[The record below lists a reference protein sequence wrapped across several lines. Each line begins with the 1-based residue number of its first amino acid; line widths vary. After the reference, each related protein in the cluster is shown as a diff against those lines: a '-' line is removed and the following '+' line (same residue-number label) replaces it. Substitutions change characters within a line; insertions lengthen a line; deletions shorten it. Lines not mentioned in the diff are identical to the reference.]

1 MTVHLGEGE
10 RLSRSIYMNT
20 PPAPTKYTMAL
31 VLTVLLYALWGMAHN
46 LNDVLIPKF
55 KDVFTL
61 TDFQS
66 ALVQTA
72 FYVSYLAMPIPV
84 ALYLQRFGY
93 KIGVITGLC
102 FFAIGA
108 LIFWPAASMLT
119 YEAFLF
125 ALLVIGFG
133 MVFIET
139 SGTGIIVSFGGE
151 EDAEWRINLAQA
163 FNPMGSIVGLVVGAQ
178 FILSKVTESEKA
190 AMTVEQLKQ
199 LKIDEAHAVQIPYL
213 IIALVVFG
221 VAALVA
227 MTKFP
232 PAATETSKENPL
244 GGLKHLLKSPIFVWG
259 VVAQFFYVGTQVGVW
274 SFIVKYAKQYG
285 VVTNDSEG
293 GFFLTAALVTFLIGR
308 FCTLPLLR
316 RYSSAQIAVTFAVI
330 AGILTVIGI
339 TMPGT
344 IGMYAIIAISFFM
357 SIMFPGIYA
366 IGLYG
371 NIQYSKPAS
380 ALMVMSIVGAGILPA
395 IMGQISDMTGSIA
408 IAYSVPLVGFFVV
421 LGYCWSAVK
430 SGRVGGTPAAGH

>member
-1 MTVHLGEGE
+1 MNGSSQKAG
-10 RLSRSIYMNT
+10 LSL
-20 PPAPTKYTMAL
+20 AL
-31 VLTVLLYALWGMAHN
+31 VLTVLLYAMWGMAHN

-55 KDVFTL
+55 KDVFQL

-72 FYVSYLAMPIPV
+72 FYVSYLALPIPV

-93 KIGVITGLC
+93 KVGVITGLC
-102 FFAIGA
+102 FFGVGA
-108 LIFWPAASMLT
+108 LLFWPAAEMLT

-125 ALLVIGFG
+125 ALFIIGFG

-163 FNPMGSIVGLVVGAQ
+163 FNPMGSIIGLFIGSQ
-178 FILSKVTESEKA
+178 FILSSVTESERSV
-190 AMTVEQLKQ
+190 MTPQALAQ

-213 IIALVVFG
+213 IIALVVFA

-227 MTKFP
+227 VAKFP
-232 PAATETSKENPL
+232 KAATETSKENPL
-244 GGLKHLLKSPIFVWG
+244 GGLKHLLKSKIFIFG
-259 VVAQFFYVGTQVGVW
+259 VIAQFFYVGTQVGVW

-285 VVTNDSEG
+285 VVNNDADG
-293 GFFLTAALVTFLIGR
+293 GFYLTAALVTFLIGR

-316 RYSSAQIAVTFAVI
+316 RYSSAQIAVAFSICAFVLTAV
-330 AGILTVIGI
+330 GIL
-339 TMPGT
+339 MPGVVGL
-344 IGMYAIIAISFFM
+344 ICIVGISFFM

-380 ALMVMSIVGAGILPA
+380 ALMIMSIVGAGILPA
-395 IMGQISDMTGSIA
+395 IMGYISDKTDSIA
-408 IAYSVPLVGFFVV
+408 IAYIVPAVGFIVV
-421 LGYCWSAVK
+421 LAYCWSAVK
-430 SGRVGGTPAAGH
+430 SGRVGGVGASAGH

>member
-1 MTVHLGEGE
+1 MNGSSEKKSGLSLALG
-10 RLSRSIYMNT
+10 
-20 PPAPTKYTMAL
+20 
-31 VLTVLLYALWGMAHN
+31 LTVLLYALWGMAHN

-93 KIGVITGLC
+93 KVGVITGLC
-102 FFAIGA
+102 FFGIGA
-108 LIFWPAASMLT
+108 LLFWPAASMLT

-163 FNPMGSIVGLVVGAQ
+163 FNPMGSIIGLFVGSQ

-190 AMTVEQLKQ
+190 ALGAEALKL
-199 LKIDEAHAVQIPYL
+199 LKIEEAHAVQMPYL
-213 IIALVVFG
+213 IIALVVFV

-227 MTKFP
+227 IAKFP
-232 PAATETSKENPL
+232 AAATETSKENPL
-244 GGLKHLLKSPIFVWG
+244 GGLKHLLKSRIFCFG

-285 VVTNDSEG
+285 VVTNDADG
-293 GFFLTAALVTFLIGR
+293 GVYLTAALVTFLIGR

-316 RYSSAQIAVTFAVI
+316 RYSSAQIAVVFSAGALVLTAI
-330 AGILTVIGI
+330 GILL
-339 TMPGT
+339 PGT
-344 IGMYAIIAISFFM
+344 AGMISIIAISFFM

-371 NIQYSKPAS
+371 NIQHSKPAS
-380 ALMVMSIVGAGILPA
+380 ALMIMSIVGAGILPA
-395 IMGQISDMTGSIA
+395 VMGYISDVTGSIA
-408 IAYSVPLVGFFVV
+408 TAYIVPAIGFVV
-421 LGYCWSAVK
+421 VLVYCWSAVK
-430 SGRVGGTPAAGH
+430 SGRVGGTPASAGH

>member
-1 MTVHLGEGE
+1 
-10 RLSRSIYMNT
+10 MNNKT
-20 PPAPTKYTMAL
+20 SQGVSFAL

-55 KDVFTL
+55 KDVFQL

-72 FYVSYLAMPIPV
+72 FYVSYLALPIPV

-102 FFAIGA
+102 FFGIGA
-108 LIFWPAASMLT
+108 LLFWPAASMLT

-125 ALLVIGFG
+125 ALFIIGFG

-151 EDAEWRINLAQA
+151 DDAEWRINLAQA
-163 FNPMGSIVGLVVGAQ
+163 FNPMGSIVGLFIGSQ
-178 FILSKVTESEKA
+178 FILSDVTEAQKSVMNPQA
-190 AMTVEQLKQ
+190 LAQ

-213 IIALVVFG
+213 IIALVVFA
-221 VAALVA
+221 VAAMVA
-227 MTKFP
+227 ATKFP
-232 PAATETSKENPL
+232 AAATETSKENPL
-244 GGLKHLLKSPIFVWG
+244 GGLKHLLKSKIFVFG
-259 VVAQFFYVGTQVGVW
+259 VIAQFFYVGTQVGVW

-285 VVTNDSEG
+285 VVTNDADG
-293 GFFLTAALVTFLIGR
+293 GIYLTAALVTFLIGR

-316 RYSSAQIAVTFAVI
+316 RYSSAQIAVAFSICAMALTLV
-330 AGILTVIGI
+330 GIS
-339 TMPGT
+339 MPGPV
-344 IGMYAIIAISFFM
+344 GMICIIAISFFM

-366 IGLYG
+366 IGLHG

-380 ALMVMSIVGAGILPA
+380 ALMIMSIVGAGILPA
-395 IMGQISDMTGSIA
+395 IMGRISDQVGSIA
-408 IAYSVPLVGFFVV
+408 VAYVVPLIGFVV
-421 LGYCWSAVK
+421 VLSYCLSAVR
-430 SGRVGGTPAAGH
+430 SGRVGGVGAVAAH

>member
-1 MTVHLGEGE
+1 MNAPSSTKTG
-10 RLSRSIYMNT
+10 LSF
-20 PPAPTKYTMAL
+20 AL

-55 KDVFTL
+55 KDVFQL

-93 KIGVITGLC
+93 KVGVITGLC
-102 FFAIGA
+102 FFGVGA
-108 LIFWPAASMLT
+108 LLFWPAASMLT

-125 ALLVIGFG
+125 ALFIIGFG

-163 FNPMGSIVGLVVGAQ
+163 FNPMGSIVGLFIGSQ
-178 FILSKVTESEKA
+178 FILSEVTESEKSLMSPA
-190 AMTVEQLKQ
+190 ALTQ
-199 LKIDEAHAVQIPYL
+199 LKIDEAHAVQVPYL
-213 IIALVVFG
+213 IIALVVFA
-221 VAALVA
+221 VAAMVA
-227 MTKFP
+227 MAKFP
-232 PAATETSKENPL
+232 TAATETSKENPL
-244 GGLKHLLKSPIFVWG
+244 GGLKHLLKSKIFIFG
-259 VVAQFFYVGTQVGVW
+259 VIAQFFYVGTQVGVW

-285 VVTNDSEG
+285 VVTNDADG
-293 GFFLTAALVTFLIGR
+293 GIYLTAALVTFLIGR

-316 RYSSAQIAVTFAVI
+316 KYSSAQIAVVFSICAM
-330 AGILTVIGI
+330 ILTAIGI
-339 TMPGT
+339 AMPGAVGLFC
-344 IGMYAIIAISFFM
+344 IVGISFFM

-366 IGLYG
+366 IGLHG

-380 ALMVMSIVGAGILPA
+380 ALMIMSIVGAGILPA
-395 IMGQISDMTGSIA
+395 IMGYISDRTESIA
-408 IAYSVPLVGFFVV
+408 VAYIVPLIGFVV
-421 LGYCWSAVK
+421 VLSYCWSAVK
-430 SGRVGGTPAAGH
+430 SGRVGGVGASAGH

>member
-1 MTVHLGEGE
+1 MNNSPVTKSG
-10 RLSRSIYMNT
+10 LSV
-20 PPAPTKYTMAL
+20 AL

-55 KDVFTL
+55 KDVFQL

-84 ALYLQRFGY
+84 ALYLQRYGY
-93 KIGVITGLC
+93 KVGVITGLC
-102 FFAIGA
+102 FFGVGA
-108 LIFWPAASMLT
+108 LLFWPAASMLT

-125 ALLVIGFG
+125 ALFVIGFG

-163 FNPMGSIVGLVVGAQ
+163 FNPTGSIVGLFIGSQ
-178 FILSKVTESEKA
+178 FILSQVTEAQRKTMSTEA
-190 AMTVEQLKQ
+190 LAQ
-199 LKIDEAHAVQIPYL
+199 LKIDEAHAVQMPYL
-213 IIALVVFG
+213 IIALVVFA
-221 VAALVA
+221 VAAMVA
-227 MTKFP
+227 MTRFP
-232 PAATETSKENPL
+232 AAATETSRENPL
-244 GGLKHLLKSPIFVWG
+244 AGLKHLLKSRIFCFG

-285 VVTNDSEG
+285 VVTNDADG
-293 GFFLTAALVTFLIGR
+293 GIYLTAALVTFLIGR

-316 RYSSAQIAVTFAVI
+316 RYSSAQIAVAFSICAIVLAT
-330 AGILTVIGI
+330 AGILL
-339 TMPGT
+339 PGK
-344 IGMYAIIAISFFM
+344 IGMLCIIGISFFM

-380 ALMVMSIVGAGILPA
+380 ALMIMSIVGAGILPA
-395 IMGQISDMTGSIA
+395 IMGYISDVTGSIA
-408 IAYSVPLVGFFVV
+408 IAYIVPVVGFVVV
-421 LGYCWSAVK
+421 LLYCLSAVK
-430 SGRVGGTPAAGH
+430 SGRVGGVGAATGH

>member
-1 MTVHLGEGE
+1 MNSSSPAKTG
-10 RLSRSIYMNT
+10 LSF
-20 PPAPTKYTMAL
+20 AL
-31 VLTVLLYALWGMAHN
+31 ILTVCLYALWGMAHN

-55 KDVFTL
+55 KDVFKL
-61 TDFQS
+61 SDFQS

-72 FYVSYLAMPIPV
+72 FYVSYIALPIPV

-93 KIGVITGLC
+93 KVGVITGLC
-102 FFAIGA
+102 FFAVGA
-108 LIFWPAASMLT
+108 LLFWPAANMLT

-125 ALLVIGFG
+125 ALFIIGFG

-163 FNPMGSIVGLVVGAQ
+163 FNPMGSIIGLFVGSQ
-178 FILSKVTESEKA
+178 FILSKVTVSEKA
-190 AMTVEQLKQ
+190 AMSAEALRQ

-213 IIALVVFG
+213 IIALVVFA
-221 VAALVA
+221 VAAMVA

-232 PAATETSKENPL
+232 AAATETSKENPL
-244 GGLKHLLKSPIFVWG
+244 GGLKHLLKSRIFCFG

-285 VVTNDSEG
+285 VVTSDSEG
-293 GFFLTAALVTFLIGR
+293 GFYLTAALVTFLIGR

-316 RYSSAQIAVTFAVI
+316 RYSSAQIAVAFAI
-330 AGILTVIGI
+330 LAGLLTIIGI
-339 TMPGT
+339 TAPGPV
-344 IGMYAIIAISFFM
+344 GMIAIVGISFFM

-380 ALMVMSIVGAGILPA
+380 ALMIMSIVGAGILPA

-408 IAYSVPLVGFFVV
+408 LAYIVPLIGFLVV
-421 LGYCWSAVK
+421 LAYCWAAVR
-430 SGRVGGTPAAGH
+430 SGRVGGTPASTAH

>member
-1 MTVHLGEGE
+1 
-10 RLSRSIYMNT
+10 MNL
-20 PPAPTKYTMAL
+20 PSEKTKYTMAL

-72 FYVSYLAMPIPV
+72 FYISYLAMPIPV
-84 ALYLQRFGY
+84 ALYLQRYGY
-93 KIGVITGLC
+93 KVGVITGLC
-102 FFAIGA
+102 FFAVGA
-108 LIFWPAASMLT
+108 LLFWPAAGMLT

-163 FNPMGSIVGLVVGAQ
+163 FNPMGSIIGLLIGSQ

-190 AMTVEQLKQ
+190 AMSVEALKQ

-227 MTKFP
+227 MTRFP
-232 PAATETSKENPL
+232 AAATETSRENPL
-244 GGLKHLLKSPIFVWG
+244 GGLKHLLKSPIFCFG

-293 GFFLTAALVTFLIGR
+293 GFYLTAALVTFLVGR

-316 RYSSAQIAVTFAVI
+316 RYSSAQIAVAFSVV

-339 TMPGT
+339 MMPGP
-344 IGMYAIIAISFFM
+344 IGMIAIVGISFFM

-380 ALMVMSIVGAGILPA
+380 ALMIMSIVGAGILPA
-395 IMGQISDMTGSIA
+395 IMGRISDVTGSIA
-408 IAYSVPLVGFFVV
+408 VAYSVPLIGFVV
-421 LGYCWSAVK
+421 VLAYCWSAVK
-430 SGRVGGTPAAGH
+430 SGRVGGTAVAAH

>member
-1 MTVHLGEGE
+1 MTRPSSPKSGISV
-10 RLSRSIYMNT
+10 
-20 PPAPTKYTMAL
+20 AL
-31 VLTVLLYALWGMAHN
+31 ILTVCLYALWGMAHN

-55 KDVFTL
+55 KDVFQL
-61 TDFQS
+61 NDFQS

-84 ALYLQRFGY
+84 ALYLQRYGY
-93 KIGVITGLC
+93 KVGVITGLC
-102 FFAIGA
+102 FFAVGA
-108 LIFWPAASMLT
+108 LLFWPAANMLT

-125 ALLVIGFG
+125 ALFIIGFG

-163 FNPMGSIVGLVVGAQ
+163 FNPMGSIIGLFVGSQ
-178 FILSKVTESEKA
+178 FILSQVTVSERQ
-190 AMTVEQLKQ
+190 AMGPEALAQ
-199 LKIDEAHAVQIPYL
+199 LKISEAQAVQMPYL
-213 IIALVVFG
+213 IIALAVFA
-221 VAALVA
+221 VAAMVA

-232 PAATETSKENPL
+232 PAATETSRENPL
-244 GGLKHLLKSPIFVWG
+244 GGLKHLLKSRIFCFG

-285 VVTNDSEG
+285 IVTNDADG
-293 GFFLTAALVTFLIGR
+293 GIFLTAALVTFLIGR

-316 RYSSAQIAVTFAVI
+316 RYSSAQIAVVFSICAFALTTV
-330 AGILTVIGI
+330 GIL
-339 TMPGT
+339 MPGIVGMICI
-344 IGMYAIIAISFFM
+344 IGISFFM

-380 ALMVMSIVGAGILPA
+380 ALMIMSIVGAGILPA
-395 IMGQISDMTGSIA
+395 IMGYISDITGSIA
-408 IAYSVPLVGFFVV
+408 VAYIVPAIGFVV
-421 LGYCWSAVK
+421 VLAYCLSAVR
-430 SGRVGGTPAAGH
+430 SGRVGGTPAAAH